1 MPDGVPCHLQRPRG
15 VRGAPAP
22 GAAGLVVV
30 CATAAA
36 RVPRARPARGVPRKC
51 RSASGLRAQ
60 VGGDSGTRGCHGGRA
75 QAAGAMPGATTEGRT
90 RLWPSQPW
98 PGSLPSS
105 HRRPRR
111 HVGSHPGR
119 RRPGPPADQT
129 PGRPGGDWKFR
140 WGLDAVP
147 ACRSARGLPQ
157 GWGCANEGSPPRPA
171 WLCLAPL
178 PANCQWNFPCCAQT
192 AGLRGEGVGLARPPA
207 RCTQGPLNPCWP
219 GFSPSG
225 SQLPPPPPTHLS
237 HRSGQSPPC
246 PPVQLLHEGFT
257 PRPPKGTAW
266 ASVC

>member
-1 MPDGVPCHLQRPRG
+1 MQKCERPPCPGRWGFGDTGLPWGPCASSRG
-15 VRGAPAP
+15 YARSHNGRAHTPVAF
-22 GAAGLVVV
+22 AAL
-30 CATAAA
+30 A
-36 RVPRARPARGVPRKC
+36 RVPP
-51 RSASGLRAQ
+51 L
-60 VGGDSGTRGCHGGRA
+60 
-75 QAAGAMPGATTEGRT
+75 
-90 RLWPSQPW
+90 
-98 PGSLPSS
+98 
-105 HRRPRR
+105 RRPRR

-119 RRPGPPADQT
+119 RRSGPPADQT